1 MIVRLLL
8 IALLTVT
15 LLACS
20 DGPTETA
27 RAHQDDGEH
36 GEEDEHDEEGEPPNA
51 TTIASEVAQR
61 YGVVTA
67 PAAAGVIRDEHEV
80 QGLLTTVEG
89 RHARIVARFPGPITA
104 VRVGVGDDVA
114 RGQTLALVE
123 SNVSLSV
130 YAITSPLAGT
140 VLARHASAGDL
151 AAEGP
156 LFEIADLSTLWVD
169 LHLFGADA
177 QHITPGLPV
186 VVTRLSDGVTAATS
200 LDRVLLG
207 TATASQST
215 VARAT
220 LANAD
225 GRWRPG
231 AAVRARVTV
240 SETAVAL
247 RVPLAAVQQA
257 DGQDVVYVREGDR
270 YTSRPITLGARDG
283 VNVAVTAGLQVG
295 EAVVVEQSYL
305 IKADIGKAG
314 VADED

>member
-156 LFEIADLSTLWVD
+156 LFEIADLSSLWVD

-177 QHITPGLPV
+177 QHITPACPV
-186 VVTRLSDGVTAATS
+186 VVTRLSDGVTAADDAWIACCRHRAHRWLMLVLTS
-200 LDRVLLG
+200 LALARG
-207 TATASQST
+207 WARGASRGCRSTPRPTSPTSRCRSTPRRPAT
-215 VARAT
+215 R
-220 LANAD
+220 
-225 GRWRPG
+225 RWRPSS
-231 AAVRARVTV
+231 A
-240 SETAVAL
+240 
-247 RVPLAAVQQA
+247 
-257 DGQDVVYVREGDR
+257 
-270 YTSRPITLGARDG
+270 
-283 VNVAVTAGLQVG
+283 
-295 EAVVVEQSYL
+295 
-305 IKADIGKAG
+305 
-314 VADED
+314 